1 MRPLCGHNNGALH
14 RRRVKVA
21 VVALRSRFCEHE
33 HERLILCEIV
43 GRIEGVGIT
52 GDRMG
57 RICLICPDNLSS
69 HFDRQ

>member
-21 VVALRSRFCEHE
+21 VVAVRSRFCE

-43 GRIEGVGIT
+43 GRVEGVGIT
-52 GDRMG
+52 TVWGA
-57 RICLICPDNLSS
+57 SVS
-69 HFDRQ
+69 FVQTT

>member
-1 MRPLCGHNNGALH
+1 MQALCGHNNGALH
-14 RRRVKVA
+14 RRWVKVA
-21 VVALRSRFCEHE
+21 VVGVCSWFCEDE

-43 GRIEGVGIT
+43 GRVEGVGIT
-52 GDRMG
+52 GDCMG